1 MTKKLLIIGVCSLLA
16 SCATPQNPEAWME
29 REKNA
34 CLPTAIAFKKGLDRQ
49 GIWSEVLVYY
59 YKDTNKKGKRS
70 GHAVTVYMYPPGK
83 NKLWTYDYLG
93 SYRVR
98 ALKDY
103 PLQVAVQTTLV
114 RNQWN
119 LDVDSAEFLD

>member
-1 MTKKLLIIGVCSLLA
+1 MKNLALILLSALLIG
-16 SCATPQNPEAWME
+16 CATTPQNPESWME

-49 GIWSEVLVYY
+49 EIWSKVLVYY
-59 YKDTNKKGKRS
+59 YKDRSKGGKRS
-70 GHAVTVYMYPPGK
+70 GHAVTAYLYPPGK
-83 NKLWTYDYLG
+83 NQLWTYDYLG

-98 ALKDY
+98 AFKDD
-103 PLQVAVQTTLV
+103 PLQVAKQTVFV

-119 LDVDSAEFLD
+119 LDVETAEYLE